1 MSEGIGRSDVEA
13 AWERVRPVVRRTP
26 VLGPEPGAR
35 EGLGTLTLKLEFLQ
49 HTGTFKARGAANRV
63 LAAQADG
70 SLDPRVGIVVASGG
84 NAGLANAW
92 VAARLGVPATVFVPT
107 TAPPVKVA
115 LLESYGATVVRAGS
129 EYAAAFE
136 AAQEHVARTG
146 AVYCHAYD
154 QPQIAAGAGTL
165 ALELLE
171 QGGVDTIVVA
181 VGGGGLLAG
190 VAAAVE
196 DLPVGVVGAEPV
208 TSCALH
214 AALAAGEPVDVAVSG
229 VAADSL
235 GASATSRSP
244 SRGGR
249 GRSACSSTTRR
260 SSPPGRWRGRAGAS
274 SSNTAP
280 PPPWP
285 RSPPAPTGRH
295 RTSGSPSC
303 SAERTRIPPTC
314 DSGPEAG
321 TMDGPRPDV
330 TRGPFSAEGMSS

>member
-1 MSEGIGRSDVEA
+1 MSEQQGIGRGDVEA

-26 VLGPEPGAR
+26 VLAAEPGA
-35 EGLGTLTLKLEFLQ
+35 EGLGALTLKLEFLQ

-115 LLESYGATVVRAGS
+115 LLESYGATVVRAGL

-154 QPQIAAGAGTL
+154 QPQIVAGAGTL
-165 ALELLE
+165 ALELIE
-171 QGGVDTIVVA
+171 QAPVDTIVVA

-196 DLPVGVVGAEPV
+196 DLPIGVVGVEPV

-214 AALAAGEPVDVAVSG
+214 AALTAGEPVDVTVSG
-229 VAADSL
+229 VAVDSL
-235 GASATSRSP
+235 GARRVGDIAYAVARRTGAASVLVDDEAIVAARALAWAQWRVVLEHGAAT
-244 SRGGR
+244 
-249 GRSACSSTTRR
+249 ALAAIT
-260 SSPPGRWRGRAGAS
+260 AGAY
-274 SSNTAP
+274 
-280 PPPWP
+280 
-285 RSPPAPTGRH
+285 RPAPD
-295 RTSGSPSC
+295 
-303 SAERTRIPPTC
+303 ERVAVVLCGANTHHT
-314 DSGPEAG
+314 DL
-321 TMDGPRPDV
+321 
-330 TRGPFSAEGMSS
+330 